1 MEDCRTRV
9 SGTGIRVDVFLEQV
23 CLPLVG
29 FFGIAGNL
37 GAIFFQLRS
46 RVKSNFNHSLLTLSL
61 INVLF
66 VIILIIDTFNFE
78 MNIDNQVFI
87 KLVPWV
93 WHPLKNILL
102 CFETFMIMSIATE
115 RYQAVMRPI
124 HFRQNNVK
132 ISSRLHLVVY
142 IIPPLILSVVVNIP
156 KFLETELI
164 TLEFMD
170 TANRTHILVDYNIT
184 LLGLNPA
191 YSLYYSHWTVFLTT
205 GVIPFM
211 YLMVINLLICMKI
224 KSQYKIVSSKG
235 SMQVH
240 SVIKR
245 SGAPILP
252 LSIFVMYL
260 ICNIPRLILIWTD
273 YILQEELKECPIDK
287 RHWLVVLKVRRRP
300 NL

>member
-1 MEDCRTRV
+1 
-9 SGTGIRVDVFLEQV
+9 
-23 CLPLVG
+23 
-29 FFGIAGNL
+29 
-37 GAIFFQLRS
+37 
-46 RVKSNFNHSLLTLSL
+46 
-61 INVLF
+61 
-66 VIILIIDTFNFE
+66 
-78 MNIDNQVFI
+78 VFI
-87 KLVPWV
+87 NIVPWV

-124 HFRQNNVK
+124 LFRQNTVK
-132 ISSRLHLVVY
+132 TSSKLHFLVY

-205 GVIPFM
+205 GVIPFT

-224 KSQYKIVSSKG
+224 KSQYRIVSSKKILR
-235 SMQVH
+235 VH
-240 SVIKR
+240 SIRKR
-245 SGAPILP
+245 SRPPSLP
-252 LSIFVMYL
+252 LSIFMMYL
-260 ICNIPRLILIWTD
+260 ICNIPRLFLIWTD
-273 YILQEELKECPIDK
+273 YILEEELKQCPIYK
-287 RHWLVVLKVRRRP
+287 QHWITVLQVR
-300 NL
+300 L

>member
-1 MEDCRTRV
+1 MEDCRN
-9 SGTGIRVDVFLEQV
+9 SDSSTGIRVDVFLEQV

-37 GAIFFQLRS
+37 GAIFFQMRS
-46 RVKSNFNHSLLTLSL
+46 SVKSNFNHSLLTLSV

-66 VIILIIDTFNFE
+66 VSILIIDTFNFD

-93 WHPLKNILL
+93 WHPLKNFLL

-124 HFRQNNVK
+124 LFRQNTVK
-132 ISSRLHLVVY
+132 TSSKLHFLVY
-142 IIPPLILSVVVNIP
+142 IIPPMVLSVVVNIP

-164 TLEFMD
+164 TMEFMD
-170 TANRTHILVDYNIT
+170 ISNNTHTFVDFNIT
-184 LLGLNPA
+184 DLGLNPA
-191 YSLYYSHWTVFLTT
+191 YNLYYSHWTVFMTT
-205 GVIPFM
+205 GVIPFT

-235 SMQVH
+235 SMRVH

-252 LSIFVMYL
+252 LSIFVTYL

-287 RHWLVVLKVRRRP
+287 RHWLVVLKVRRRKI
-300 NL
+300 